1 MATTEKSAPSQYRR
15 ASEFDTF
22 GKNLDTVL
30 GRDVLLRK
38 FSVSERSITDRE
50 TKERGEKVFVNLTVS
65 ELDDLDVTTVYHAW
79 SEPLA
84 NKLSQIPDDA
94 LPLLIMFVK
103 VPGAQ
108 GNVLTF
114 E

>member
-1 MATTEKSAPSQYRR
+1 MATDKTTNTYRR

-22 GKNLDTVL
+22 GKNLDTLL
-30 GRDVLLRK
+30 GRDVILRK
-38 FSVSERSITDRE
+38 YSVSERSITDRE
-50 TKERGEKVFVNLTVS
+50 TKERGDRVFVNIWINEMDNQEVEPL
-65 ELDDLDVTTVYHAW
+65 VYHAW

-94 LPLLIMFVK
+94 LPVLIKFLK